1 MKTGL
6 SLMAAA
12 MAALLFATGC
22 SAQTPAEESAEETEI
37 VLQIGD
43 PMMRVN
49 GAAREI
55 DPGRQTAPVIEDGRT
70 LLPVRAVVEAMG
82 GAVAWEEET
91 QTVILAKDAAVLLL
105 TIGSNTA
112 FVNEEKHTLDT
123 SPVVIDGRT
132 MLPIRFIAEE
142 LGFEVRW
149 DEENSTITIKNKA

>member
-22 SAQTPAEESAEETEI
+22 SAQTPAEESAEGTEI

-55 DPGRQTAPVIEDGRT
+55 DPGRQNAPVIEDGRT
-70 LLPVRAVVEAMG
+70 LLPVRAVVETMG